1 MTLNKFVVYY
11 STILLLLFQ
20 VHNFILYSSVKDS
33 NLIYKSYIFFYLFS
47 IFFFFLIY
55 FKTKKNDQITIIFFI
70 GSTIKLILFF
80 LIFRPILYQDNLINK
95 SEISIFLI
103 PYIFSSLFMVYCF
116 SKLLLNPN

>member
-47 IFFFFLIY
+47 IFFFFFIHM
-55 FKTKKNDQITIIFFI
+55 KTKKNAQITNIFFV

-80 LIFRPILYQDNLINK
+80 LIFRPIFYQDNLISK

-103 PYIFSSLFMVYCF
+103 PYIFSSLFIVYCF